1 MFESNLIVIIDI
13 VDGAEDIIE
22 ILVVPATRTLSL
34 PAAAKNVFIYLT
46 GALRFLHVAAL
57 VARSLRGHKCATL
70 GVSRSL
76 GSGFLN
82 PTGAMGAHV

>member
-34 PAAAKNVFIYLT
+34 PAAKNVFIYHT

-57 VARSLRGHKCATL
+57 VARSLRGHECATL